1 MGWYN
6 FGPYVSVAEKKLKAE
21 KLIAKLKKTRPD
33 IQPVCPTGRT
43 LAQSFWGRAWCKHL
57 ETYADH
63 ENRIGRGRSYV
74 RNSAVC
80 HLAATAGHITA
91 LVAGS
96 QGQPYEVNVTV
107 RPLPA
112 SQWKAIKA
120 TSQGRIASM
129 LDLLAGKFP
138 ADIMKQ
144 AADPAN
150 GLFPKLGELKF
161 SCSCPDWAQ
170 MCKHVAATLYAFGHR
185 LDQSPEL
192 LFLLRGVDPAELI
205 NLENMAEAATG
216 GSASILKD
224 EALAD
229 IFGIE
234 LDLGGTEKTVSKVSR
249 AKSQET
255 VHRKRE
261 ALPAAQAKTQP
272 RRVKVT
278 QQPFKDPDNPQ
289 GSEIKALRQ
298 KLKMSQAEFAAAL
311 GSALPTVIN
320 WEKLKEPRLHQKSK
334 DKLEALAKRRK

>member
-21 KLIAKLKKTRPD
+21 KLIAKLKKTRPG
-33 IQPVCPTGRT
+33 IQTVCPTGRS
-43 LAQSFWGRAWCKHL
+43 LAQSFWGKAWCKHL

-80 HLAATAGHITA
+80 HLAAKEGHLTA

-120 TSQGRIASM
+120 ASQGRIASM

-138 ADIMKQ
+138 ADIMKR
-144 AADPAN
+144 AADPEN

-170 MCKHVAATLYAFGHR
+170 MCKHVAAALYAFGHR

-205 NLENMAEAATG
+205 DLQNMAEAATG
-216 GSASILKD
+216 GDASPLKD
-224 EALAD
+224 ESLSA

-234 LDLGGTEKTVSKVSR
+234 LDLGNAEICQKTSRARAKKVVSRKAAPLPATPPKARPKQSKVTR
-249 AKSQET
+249 
-255 VHRKRE
+255 
-261 ALPAAQAKTQP
+261 
-272 RRVKVT
+272 
-278 QQPFKDPDNPQ
+278 QPFKDPDNPLGQ
-289 GSEIKALRQ
+289 EIKALRQ
-298 KLKMSQAEFAAAL
+298 NLKMSQAEFAAAL
-311 GSALPTVIN
+311 GSALPTIIN
-320 WEKLKEPRLHQKSK
+320 WETLKEPRLHQKSK
-334 DKLEALAKRRK
+334 DKLAALAKRHK